1 MEDNNAI
8 VVQRD
13 ATTCAPLV
21 GEPKSLI
28 SKGGKNALNCNQ
40 VPSLEFV
47 SDKNRLDCFAFARN
61 DAINENIKTLVPQ
74 CPSALMPTVT
84 NLFPYSPISFSPKKK
99 IAFTLA
105 ESATHVDLPPTKMKF
120 AFTLAEVLITLG
132 IIGIVA
138 AMTIPT
144 LLSNFAKQKL
154 EEQIKVTYSSIQQT
168 IKFMDDDGLAFSAFQ
183 DDNDA
188 VMKEWFDMYLAQHMK
203 TESVCI
209 NAPGCWHKYGVAKD
223 LQGNLNPWDRSDN
236 VGWGYNIITFTTA
249 KGAWFDMDG
258 HAAHMCRDLFG
269 INTDDKCLVIYFD
282 ANGDRKPNRV
292 GKDIHTVVWTED
304 GLVPA
309 GSDKSTAEVK
319 QNCTR
324 GNGYWCLQE
333 IINDSWKIPDSVWK
347 R

>member
-13 ATTCAPLV
+13 ATTCAPLA

-40 VPSLEFV
+40 VPSLEFCNGEV
-47 SDKNRLDCFAFARN
+47 CQGLLRRFVHKIINNNEISPHN
-61 DAINENIKTLVPQ
+61 DMVNK
-74 CPSALMPTVT
+74 TVT

-105 ESATHVDLPPTKMKF
+105 ESATHVDLPPTKVKF

-183 DDNDA
+183 DGSDA
-188 VMKEWFDMYLAQHMK
+188 AMKEWFDMYLAQHMK

-223 LQGNLNPWDRSDN
+223 LEGNLNRWDRSDN

-258 HAAHMCRDLFG
+258 HAVGSCRGYFG

>member
-1 MEDNNAI
+1 MKNSNNNTNYTNVIPNLFRNLKNIKILNLVQDDNTV
-8 VVQRD
+8 VVQND
-13 ATTCAPLV
+13 A
-21 GEPKSLI
+21 K
-28 SKGGKNALNCNQ
+28 
-40 VPSLEFV
+40 
-47 SDKNRLDCFAFARN
+47 DKNGNELINLSTYRLIDF
-61 DAINENIKTLVPQ
+61 
-74 CPSALMPTVT
+74 
-84 NLFPYSPISFSPKKK
+84 KK
-99 IAFTLA
+99 
-105 ESATHVDLPPTKMKF
+105 KF
-120 AFTLAEVLITLG
+120 AFTLAETLITLG

-144 LLSNFAKQKL
+144 LLSNFTKQKL

-183 DDNDA
+183 DGSDA
-188 VMKEWFDMYLAQHMK
+188 AMKEWFDMYLAQHMK

-223 LQGNLNPWDRSDN
+223 LKGNLNFWDRSN
-236 VGWGYNIITFTTA
+236 NIGWGYNIITFTTA

-258 HAAHMCRDLFG
+258 HMAAVCKGTFG

-282 ANGDRKPNRV
+282 ANGDRKPNRI
-292 GKDIHTVVWTED
+292 GKDIHIVVWTED

-309 GSDKSTAEVK
+309 GSDKTTAEVK
-319 QNCTR
+319 QNCTK

>member
-1 MEDNNAI
+1 M
-8 VVQRD
+8 
-13 ATTCAPLV
+13 

-61 DAINENIKTLVPQ
+61 DALNENIKTLVPQ

-84 NLFPYSPISFSPKKK
+84 NLFPYFPISFSPKKK

-105 ESATHVDLPPTKMKF
+105 ESATHVDLPPTQVKF

-132 IIGIVA
+132 VIGIVA
-138 AMTIPT
+138 AMTIPI

-223 LQGNLNPWDRSDN
+223 LNGN
-236 VGWGYNIITFTTA
+236 
-249 KGAWFDMDG
+249 
-258 HAAHMCRDLFG
+258 
-269 INTDDKCLVIYFD
+269 
-282 ANGDRKPNRV
+282 
-292 GKDIHTVVWTED
+292 
-304 GLVPA
+304 
-309 GSDKSTAEVK
+309 
-319 QNCTR
+319 
-324 GNGYWCLQE
+324 
-333 IINDSWKIPDSVWK
+333 
-347 R
+347 